1 LKTTSLRKSLKAKV
15 AKTAEIFAVAVA
27 DCSVHGQ
34 GDSECA
40 CDTLA
45 YQYDYLINELRATDK
60 EDKKAGDKARIRRK
74 KWSPIHAAPHFAST
88 GLVDNAVQSYEKAT
102 RAKHEPE
109 IIWDDECCCA
119 MYCDTCKQ
127 WGTVTFDYL
136 GNPEG
141 AKVEGKLFEQECGV

>member
-1 LKTTSLRKSLKAKV
+1 MKQTSLRKSLKAKV

-27 DCSVHGQ
+27 DCSIHGQ

-45 YQYDYLINELRATDK
+45 YQYDYLINELRWTDGEGK
-60 EDKKAGDKARIRRK
+60 VDSNSARKRRK
-74 KWSPIHAAPHFAST
+74 YWKPIHAAPHFAST
-88 GLVDNAVQSYEKAT
+88 GLVENAVQSFEKAAK
-102 RAKHEPE
+102 AKHDPE

-119 MYCDTCKQ
+119 MYCDTCEL

-136 GNPEG
+136 GDPEG
-141 AKVEGKLFEQECGV
+141 AKVEGKLFENECRV